1 LKSGDMSPQTTGI
14 GQQILHALAQEKS
27 EPSNKG
33 EPEPNTD

>member
-1 LKSGDMSPQTTGI
+1 LKSGDRSPQLTGI

-27 EPSNKG
+27 EPSNED